1 MAHNLLLITLAVSAL
16 ATVAL
21 AGPGGRGGPRGGGP
35 YGHGHGG
42 PPYLANVTREGRKE
56 FEAVFKNETATIAE
70 IDAQTAALAE
80 KYNVSE
86 AYNAFTANHTAHL
99 AAVKANQTQVISNLE
114 TVVPKL
120 AAIYQ
125 NKDQTR
131 KAQEE
136 AVDALRKEY
145 PVEVAAVKFI
155 RELLGAHDKQGPG
168 PKGGP
173 RGGPRGGPH
182 RGEHGHGRGR
192 GFYRDF
198 GLMISE

>member
-16 ATVAL
+16 ATVTL
-21 AGPGGRGGPRGGGP
+21 AGPGGRGGPKGGP
-35 YGHGHGG
+35 HGHGHGG
-42 PPYLANVTREGRKE
+42 PSYLANVTKEGRRE

-70 IDAQTAALAE
+70 IDAQTSALAE
-80 KYNVSE
+80 KYND
-86 AYNAFTANHTAHL
+86 AYNAFTAKHTAHL

-136 AVDALRKEY
+136 AVDALRQEY
-145 PVEVAAVKFI
+145 PVEVAAVKYI
-155 RELLGAHDKQGPG
+155 RELLGAHDKQRP
-168 PKGGP
+168 GP

-182 RGEHGHGRGR
+182 RGGHGHGRH
-192 GFYRDF
+192 GFY
-198 GLMISE
+198 